1 MDKPD
6 TFAIATPSYAGDL
19 QRCVLLCA
27 SIDRFVTGH
36 AMHYLL
42 IEDRDAE
49 LFRHL
54 EGPRRRIIV
63 ESELLPRWL
72 SSWSDPLSLGRR
84 RIWTSPGALARG
96 VPPLRGWHAQQ
107 LRKMA
112 LPRHVPEDVLLFAD
126 SDVIFLKPFAMGLLC
141 GPQVTRLFRA
151 PGAIDADMAEH
162 VHWHRTTAAMIDRP
176 MPELPA
182 PDYVTHLATW
192 RSANALALTAHI
204 EAVTGRD
211 WVSAVSR
218 HRRFSEYIIYGRFI
232 DAVLTPEQSGH
243 AMVDWGLARSFWSQA
258 DIATHGLH
266 SLQDQLGQGQVAVGV
281 QSFLGE
287 PVEKLRLIFETLA
300 ATSRPASA

>member
-1 MDKPD
+1 MNKPD

-36 AMHYLL
+36 TMHYLL
-42 IEDRDAE
+42 IEDRDAD

-63 ESELLPRWL
+63 ESELLPRWF

-141 GPQVTRLFRA
+141 GPEGTRLFRA
-151 PGAIDADMAEH
+151 PGAIDAGMSEH
-162 VHWHRTTAAMIDRP
+162 VHWHRTTSAMIDRP

-182 PDYVTHLATW
+182 PDYVTHLASW

-204 EAVTGRD
+204 EAVSGRD

-218 HRRFSEYIIYGRFI
+218 HRRFSEYMIYGRFI

-287 PVEKLRLIFETLA
+287 PIEKLHLIFETLA